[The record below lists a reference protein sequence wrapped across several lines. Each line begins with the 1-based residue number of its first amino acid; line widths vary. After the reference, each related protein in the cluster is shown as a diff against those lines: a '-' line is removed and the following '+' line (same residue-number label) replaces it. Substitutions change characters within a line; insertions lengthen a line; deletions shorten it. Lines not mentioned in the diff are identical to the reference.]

1 MKNLKNE
8 AKNDFHRSSVFKIS
22 YTISMAVKPSPKTQE
37 YRGRKLREIRERRN
51 LFQEEVA
58 KAVGI
63 STTYYASMERGS
75 KNPTESI
82 LEKLCNVLRIKSS
95 DILPF

>member
-1 MKNLKNE
+1 MKNVRFK
-8 AKNDFHRSSVFKIS
+8 AKNDVQGSTSLKMS
-22 YTISMAVKPSPKTQE
+22 YTIIMSVKPSPKTQE
-37 YRGRKLREIRERRN
+37 YRGRKLRETRELRN
-51 LFQEEVA
+51 LLQEEVA

-82 LEKLCNVLRIKSS
+82 LEKLCTVLKIKSS
-95 DILPF
+95 EILPF